1 MEHRAIPNLGK
12 EGDITPTQTTGRGA
26 GQDSQ
31 VQQAAGGKGSMAKAP
46 IGHIGL
52 LSGLGEGFVPG
63 KVSSKARPLFDV
75 PSWVGDRGEDT

>member
-52 LSGLGEGFVPG
+52 LSELGRGVCAWE
-63 KVSSKARPLFDV
+63 SEQQSKASLRCPFM
-75 PSWVGDRGEDT
+75 GG